1 VATIGSRFSSVID
14 GHVVRGIP
22 ALPPTPGWP
31 WGFGSLSLGALSQ
44 LGSAAFAIAMLG
56 AIESLLSAVIADG
69 MTGTRHDP
77 DAELIGLGLGNI
89 VAPFFGGIAATGALA
104 RTATNVRSGARS
116 PISAIVHALVVLAAV
131 LLLAPLV
138 AYVPMAAMAALL
150 LLVAWNM
157 SEIKHALYVM
167 RVAPRSDVVVLL
179 LCFFLTVFF
188 DMVVAVSVG
197 VVLAALLFMRRT
209 AELTSARILHAT
221 GEGRESQFELAPGV
235 VLFEIAGP
243 LFFGA
248 AQNAMATLDAVGEK
262 TRVVLLALGNV
273 PSIDASG
280 LVALESALRRL
291 KASHKHVVLSGP
303 LPQPRQ
309 VFERADLPRHYDNVR
324 FAPDLP
330 SGITLASQIAEQLAS
345 SDPKNLR
352 PGLAAPRSGD

>member
-1 VATIGSRFSSVID
+1 VID
-14 GHVVRGIP
+14 GQVVQGIP
-22 ALPPTPGWP
+22 AMPPLPTLP
-31 WGFGSLSLGALSQ
+31 WGSGPLPLGALSE

-116 PISAIVHALVVLAAV
+116 PLSAVVHSLVVLSAV
-131 LLLAPLV
+131 LLFAPLV
-138 AYVPMAAMAALL
+138 AYVPMASLAGLL
-150 LLVAWNM
+150 LVVAWNM
-157 SEIKHALYVM
+157 SEVKHAFYML
-167 RVAPRSDVVVLL
+167 RVAPRSDVAVLL

-197 VVLAALLFMRRT
+197 VVLAALLFMRRA
-209 AELTSARILHAT
+209 AELTSARILDGA
-221 GEGRESQFELAPGV
+221 GPGRESPFELAPGV

-248 AQNAMATLDAVGEK
+248 AQNAMSALDAVGEK
-262 TRVVLLALGNV
+262 TRVVLLALGSV
-273 PSIDASG
+273 PSIDATG

-291 KASHKHVVLSGP
+291 RASKKQVVLSGP
-303 LPQPRQ
+303 LPQPRR

-324 FAPDLP
+324 FAPDLQ
-330 SGITLASQIAEQLAS
+330 SGIALAGQIAEE
-345 SDPKNLR
+345 
-352 PGLAAPRSGD
+352 LAATGAHVRPAVS